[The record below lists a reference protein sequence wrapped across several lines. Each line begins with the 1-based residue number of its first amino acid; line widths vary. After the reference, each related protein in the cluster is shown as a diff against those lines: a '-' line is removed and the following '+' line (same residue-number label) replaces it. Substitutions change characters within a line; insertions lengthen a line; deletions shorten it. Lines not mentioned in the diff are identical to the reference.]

1 MKKKNIM
8 LIPLILGLIS
18 LAIGLFFFA
27 RICRVK
33 DAAYK
38 SYKVSLSDST
48 IQEVFMNGGDEAT
61 VREAF
66 NKAVAK
72 TDKNAAPAAG
82 MDDLA
87 GAEVAEADGAEVAD
101 ADGEDGAEVAGAEGA
116 EAAGAEGAE
125 AAGADGAEVA
135 GAEDEE
141 AAGDEMGTEAAAE
154 PAAADTGKDAFD
166 TVFPRGFSGVN
177 SLRTAVSMVPIFL
190 GIGAVL
196 ILIALVLLLRSKN
209 LDFSGIMR
217 SKITWAVIAEIL
229 ILIVCLIVRPD
240 FFNISYQPSTGML
253 YGSLID
259 IVNRSSEI
267 TIIAMGMTLVLAL
280 GGTDLSVGA
289 LVAVSGAFALK
300 LLRWDV
306 TVYVTPGDYTVYP
319 FVLVIIAPLLTCILM
334 GCFNGF
340 LVGQLQLQPIIAT
353 LILMVSG
360 RGVAQILTNGKQF
373 TTLYSPFRWIGQGSA
388 FFLPTPIVITVIVV
402 ACVMIFVRKTAFGTF
417 VESTG
422 INRSASRL
430 SGINAKKVIMI
441 VFALTG
447 FLSGIAGLIYSSR
460 IMSCDSN
467 NAGLNYETD
476 AILAAVIGGTNMAGG
491 KFSLTGTIIGSIII
505 RTIVTFVYYFGIS
518 AEATMAFKAMII
530 AVVIVLQS
538 EPVRNWMAKRA
549 KTREIAKGGAS

>member
-1 MKKKNIM
+1 MKKKKTF
-8 LIPLILGLIS
+8 LIPLILGLALI
-18 LAIGLFFFA
+18 AVGMFFFA
-27 RICRVK
+27 RICRLK
-33 DAAYK
+33 DAVYK
-38 SYKVSLSDST
+38 NYKVSLSDAS
-48 IQEVFMNGGDEAT
+48 ISEVFQGALDEEG

-66 NKAVAK
+66 NNAVKK
-72 TDKNAAPAAG
+72 TNKNSGAAADAIP
-82 MDDLA
+82 DDLA
-87 GAEVAEADGAEVAD
+87 LAEAGLEEAGAAEDAAEAGPEEAVTADTEAATEPVAD
-101 ADGEDGAEVAGAEGA
+101 AGGAPS
-116 EAAGAEGAE
+116 
-125 AAGADGAEVA
+125 
-135 GAEDEE
+135 EE
-141 AAGDEMGTEAAAE
+141 TA
-154 PAAADTGKDAFD
+154 GKDAFD
-166 TVFPRGFSGVN
+166 TIFPNGMTGVK
-177 SLRTAVSMVPIFL
+177 SVQTASRMLPIFF
-190 GIGAVL
+190 GAGALLCLIAIL
-196 ILIALVLLLRSKN
+196 ILIRSKH
-209 LDFSGIMR
+209 LDFSSIMR
-217 SKITWAVIAEIL
+217 SKITWAAIAEIL

-253 YGSLID
+253 YGSIID
-259 IVNRSSEI
+259 IINRSSEI

-306 TVYVTPGDYTVYP
+306 TIYNTPGDYSVSP
-319 FVLVIIAPLLTCILM
+319 FILVIIAPLITCILM

-388 FFLPTPIVITVIVV
+388 LFLPTPILITVVVV
-402 ACVMIFVRKTAFGTF
+402 AAVMIFVRKTAFGTF
-417 VESTG
+417 VESVG

-491 KFSLTGTIIGSIII
+491 KFSLAGTIIGSLII

-538 EPVRNWMAKRA
+538 EPVRNWMSKRA
-549 KTREIAKGGAS
+549 KVREAAKGGVQ

>member
-1 MKKKNIM
+1 MKKSRTF
-8 LIPLILGLIS
+8 LIPLILGIAS
-18 LAIGLFFFA
+18 LAVGLFFFA
-27 RICRVK
+27 KICKLK
-33 DAAYK
+33 DNVYSNYK
-38 SYKVSLSDST
+38 ISLSDAS
-48 IQEVFMNGGDEAT
+48 IEEIFSGSNDEAA
-61 VREAF
+61 VRDAF
-66 NKAVAK
+66 NKGILK
-72 TDKNAAPAAG
+72 TEETAQAQEEAPVEEMAAPEEQDAAVEEGAAAG
-82 MDDLA
+82 
-87 GAEVAEADGAEVAD
+87 
-101 ADGEDGAEVAGAEGA
+101 EGA
-116 EAAGAEGAE
+116 EAEQAVSE
-125 AAGADGAEVA
+125 AA
-135 GAEDEE
+135 EE
-141 AAGDEMGTEAAAE
+141 PVEE
-154 PAAADTGKDAFD
+154 PAADSGKDAYD
-166 TVFPRGFSGVN
+166 TIFTNGFAGVK
-177 SLRTAVSMVPIFL
+177 SIRTALRMTPIFL
-190 GIGAVL
+190 IIGAVL
-196 ILIALVLLLRSKN
+196 CLISIVMVILAKN
-209 LDFSGIMR
+209 LDFSSIMR
-217 SKITWAVIAEIL
+217 SKITWAAIAEIL

-259 IVNRSSEI
+259 IVNRSAEI

-306 TVYVTPGDYTVYP
+306 TLYPTPGDYSIYP

-388 FFLPTPIVITVIVV
+388 LFLPTPIIITVVIV
-402 ACVMIFVRKTAFGTF
+402 AAVMIFVRKTAFGTF
-417 VESTG
+417 VESVG

-447 FLSGIAGLIYSSR
+447 FLSGVAGLIYSSR

-476 AILAAVIGGTNMAGG
+476 AILSAVIGGTNMAGG
-491 KFSLTGTIIGSIII
+491 KFSLAGTIIGSIII

-549 KTREIAKGGAS
+549 KTKAAAQGGAA